1 MVRSAGDRRRAQLAA
16 LGAAAVLSV
25 AGGVI
30 WSQRSS
36 GDDVDAVLDEPGK
49 YVEPGAS
56 TNPSRTGDAFPD
68 VELESPAG
76 EPAALTSDGRPMVVN
91 VWFSACAPCAREM
104 ADFAA
109 VERDVGSEIR
119 FVGVNPNDDAVRMRE
134 FARERDVGYELW
146 RDPTFDFVDEMRLAG
161 FPATF
166 LVDTDGT
173 IVEQHGVLDEA
184 ELRAIITER
193 FGVGG

>member
-1 MVRSAGDRRRAQLAA
+1 MA

-36 GDDVDAVLDEPGK
+36 DDDVDAVLDEPGD

-56 TNPSRTGDAFPD
+56 TNALRTGHPFPD
-68 VELESPAG
+68 VELESPEG
-76 EPAALTSDGRPMVVN
+76 EPAVLTSDGRPMVVN
-91 VWFSACAPCAREM
+91 VWFSACGPCAREM

-134 FARERDVGYELW
+134 FARDRAVDYELW

-166 LVDTDGT
+166 LVDADGT

-184 ELRAIITER
+184 ELRAIIAER